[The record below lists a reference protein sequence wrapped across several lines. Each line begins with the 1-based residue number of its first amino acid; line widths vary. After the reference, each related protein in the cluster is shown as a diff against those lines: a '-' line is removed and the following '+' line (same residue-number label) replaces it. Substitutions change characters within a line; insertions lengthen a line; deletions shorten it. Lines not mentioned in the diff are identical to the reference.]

1 MPILTLTNPRW
12 SNTLY
17 AIRQILKIMRDFRQL
32 RVWEQ
37 SHKLALAIYE
47 VTKGFPK
54 EELFALT
61 NQMRRSATAIPT
73 NIAEGCGRETNKD
86 YAHFL
91 QIALGSA
98 FELDYQILLSKD
110 LSYTDEKK
118 YLELNDMVDKIRRQ
132 LAILIKKVRSS

>member
-1 MPILTLTNPRW
+1 
-12 SNTLY
+12 
-17 AIRQILKIMRDFRQL
+17 MRDFRQL

>member
-1 MPILTLTNPRW
+1 
-12 SNTLY
+12 
-17 AIRQILKIMRDFRQL
+17 MRDFRQL

-118 YLELNDMVDKIRRQ
+118 YLELNDMVDKIRR
-132 LAILIKKVRSS
+132 